1 MTERPSIEITK
12 ASVEN
17 EGGDGTMDVGDTIDY
32 TITVTNTGNVT
43 LSNIEI
49 TDMLT
54 DGLGNSTD

>member
-17 EGGDGTMDVGDTIDY
+17 DGGDGTMDVGDTIDY

-43 LSNIEI
+43 LSNIV
-49 TDMLT
+49 D
-54 DGLGNSTD
+54 N